1 MAATVSV
8 ASGKGGVGKSV
19 VASNLALLLAR
30 RGKRVV
36 VVDMDV
42 GGANIHILFGMVNP
56 PGTLTDFL
64 ARRVESLEDVA
75 YPFEPCPTLR
85 IIPGTGDT
93 LATANMP
100 YARKKRLIKHLKQLS
115 ADVVLIDVGPG
126 TNYHSLDFFL
136 MADHY
141 LMVATSDPTS
151 VLDLYRFIKLAAI
164 RRVLSAFAARGGVAE
179 ALVDRDFTS
188 MEEVLEAAGKAEE
201 NALTVGRDLL
211 KTFHPGLI
219 VNRVSGGQRMNT
231 LKLKALLKEYVGGEL
246 TAVGEIPEDAAV
258 GRSVRAYLPVIEHA
272 PESPAAK
279 AFERIADWVVAHVD
293 AGCDVEANSESA

>member
-1 MAATVSV
+1 M
-8 ASGKGGVGKSV
+8 
-19 VASNLALLLAR
+19 
-30 RGKRVV
+30 
-36 VVDMDV
+36 
-42 GGANIHILFGMVNP
+42 
-56 PGTLTDFL
+56 
-64 ARRVESLEDVA
+64 
-75 YPFEPCPTLR
+75 
-85 IIPGTGDT
+85 PGTGDT

-100 YARKKRLIKHLKQLS
+100 YAKKKRLIKHLKQLS

-136 MADHY
+136 MADQY

-179 ALVDRDFTS
+179 ALVDRDFSS
-188 MEEVLEAAGKAEE
+188 MEEVLEAAGKAED

-258 GRSVRAYLPVIEHA
+258 GRSVRSFLPVIEHA

-279 AFERIADWVVAHVD
+279 AFEQIADWVLARVD
-293 AGCDVEANSESA
+293 AGCDVDASSERL